1 MKPIAKFNYVCN
13 AKYLFADN
21 TFVHS
26 APEFV
31 VGFYDIE
38 TQVFRCQYDHSVIPL
53 NITHFSELPKIPK
66 TKNR

>member
-1 MKPIAKFNYVCN
+1 MKPIAKFNQVGN
-13 AKYLFADN
+13 TKYLFADN

-31 VGFYDIE
+31 VGFYDTE

-53 NITHFSELPKIPK
+53 NITHFSELPTIKS
-66 TKNR
+66 TKR